1 VLQLARDAGQ
11 QDLVQWAQENGA
23 PDE

>member
-1 VLQLARDAGQ
+1 VLHLARFAGR
-11 QDLVQWAQENGA
+11 QDVVQWAQENGA